1 MGHDRAHVLTENS
14 KKSDTILV
22 DVPLMS
28 MADLDALV
36 VLAFDRTRVACIL
49 LSVMP
54 AVGTAV
60 SYKQEVLRGQLIGAR
75 VGSKQHL
82 PDHSSL
88 HHIA

>member
-1 MGHDRAHVLTENS
+1 MLTTATFSQKRGHACVDTHVLTENS

-36 VLAFDRTRVACIL
+36 VLAFDRTRVACIVL
-49 LSVMP
+49 FVKP

-60 SYKQEVLRGQLIGAR
+60 S
-75 VGSKQHL
+75 
-82 PDHSSL
+82 
-88 HHIA
+88 